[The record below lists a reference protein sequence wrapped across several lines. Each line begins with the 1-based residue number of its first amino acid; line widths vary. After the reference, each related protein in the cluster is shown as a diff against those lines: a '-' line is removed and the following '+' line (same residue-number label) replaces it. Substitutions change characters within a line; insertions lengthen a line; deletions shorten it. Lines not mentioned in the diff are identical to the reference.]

1 MPRALTLLVGFGLMM
16 IMLEAPLQAYLDPG
30 SGSMLIQLLLGGVA
44 AGAVVLRMFWQR
56 LTSRLSGRHGQEPR

>member
-1 MPRALTLLVGFGLMM
+1 MM

-56 LTSRLSGRHGQEPR
+56 LISRLPGRHGQEPR